1 MGASYNDAGLI
12 TPVIDLD
19 IELVVAFLLLYQ
31 DIEISVLA
39 RYLKV
44 DIPSLQN
51 FLEYLQQKRILEY
64 EQSINNITLLYH
76 TLNFEFTQESLEY
89 EDLLLL
95 GFFAGR
101 ELTSFKDIH
110 RITGLNSEQ
119 LTFKMVGF
127 ILKGFIEDISYYGDD
142 FTVELTD
149 KFVFFDPKN
158 LDPRKK
164 ALIGYIKLRVKTN
177 FDQISLDLNTPIYP
191 MISSLL
197 KLLLSG
203 ILDISF
209 EPTTEILGEQGI
221 TIYYNGNIDPDFAR
235 DQSLL
240 SENERMVLGYSL
252 LEQKPN
258 VSDIGRY
265 FSISRVEIIEILS
278 TITYEGNYQFFLV
291 DRNQIVKRDEY
302 EFTNKI
308 TLKELDSTSIF
319 DYHALL
325 GILSVNPRWRFSKIA
340 EKLNERP
347 QEIYKRIIELYLQN
361 LLNGSIRGSVIEVK
375 PNILPAKSERLIT
388 LQEHERILLGA
399 LFSKGK
405 LSWLEIRA
413 LLNVEREVAIQ
424 RGYSILG
431 KMASFVRLHKEKEIR
446 MDHTPIIPPLVDSHN
461 LSPRRKVVLGMCRSQ
476 SHLRIRP
483 IKRITGTTKKEAMS
497 IMFYLIGSG
506 LVVAKLRRNT
516 FRIIKVNISPPLLG
530 IRELDSELLQTYN
543 DIIRKTGFYILKVL
557 AWRHHLHS
565 KDYVRN
571 LFILVADG
579 YLEFRNYFGILQISK
594 RKDVKEILIECRNCG
609 ALLSSLDKPC
619 PNCLIRPV
627 PCVICRVGLVRKN
640 AIAQCPNCLVEGHL
654 SHFNQWLDLKGTC
667 PSCRTS
673 LNTSDITISVP
684 SFKPLEGD
692 LNNSVLD
699 ENV

>member
-12 TPVIDLD
+12 TPAIDLD

-39 RYLKV
+39 EYLKV
-44 DIPSLQN
+44 DVPSLLN
-51 FLEYLQQKRILEY
+51 FLQYLQQKGILEY

-76 TLNFEFTQESLEY
+76 TLNFEFNQEGLDY

-101 ELTSFKDIH
+101 EITSFKEIY
-110 RITGLNSEQ
+110 RITGLSSEQ
-119 LTFKMVGF
+119 LTFKMIGF
-127 ILKGFIEDISYYGDD
+127 ILKGLIEDISYHGDD

-158 LDPRKK
+158 LDSRKR

-191 MISSLL
+191 MISLLL

-203 ILDISF
+203 ILDVSF
-209 EPTTEILGEQGI
+209 EPTKEILGEQGI
-221 TIYYNGNIDPDFAR
+221 TIYYNSNIDPDFAR

-252 LEQKPN
+252 LEQKPR
-258 VSDIGRY
+258 VSDIERY
-265 FSISRVEIIEILS
+265 FSISRAEIIEILS
-278 TITYEGNYQFFLV
+278 IITYEGKYQFFLV

-388 LQEHERILLGA
+388 LQEQERILLGA

-431 KMASFVRLHKEKEIR
+431 KMASFIRLHKEKEIR
-446 MDHTPIIPPLVDSHN
+446 MDQTPIIPPLVDSHN
-461 LSPRRKVVLGMCRSQ
+461 LSPRRKVVLGMCKSQ
-476 SHLRIRP
+476 SYIRIRS
-483 IKRITGTTKKEAMS
+483 INRIAGTTKKEAMS

-516 FRIIKVNISPPLLG
+516 FRIIKVNTSPPLLG
-530 IRELDSELLQTYN
+530 IRELDSELLETYN
-543 DIIRKTGFYILKVL
+543 DISGKTGLHILKVL
-557 AWRHHLHS
+557 AWRSHLRS

-571 LFILVADG
+571 IFILVADG
-579 YLEFRNYFGILQISK
+579 YLEFRNYFGILKISK
-594 RKDVKEILIECRNCG
+594 REDVKEILIECRNCG
-609 ALLSSLDKPC
+609 VLLSSLDKPC
-619 PNCLIRPV
+619 PNCLVRPV

-640 AIAQCPNCLVEGHL
+640 AIAQCPNCFVEGHL

-667 PSCRTS
+667 PSCRISLSTS
-673 LNTSDITISVP
+673 NIISVP
-684 SFKPLEGD
+684 PLKPLEGD
-692 LNNSVLD
+692 MNNSVLD